1 MPRKKV
7 MVVDE
12 DIDVLEELRE
22 ALFLSGYNP
31 LAVSDSSTAF
41 SIARMGKPDVILIDL
56 KMNPANGSRIAEKL
70 SQFPDTAHIPII
82 AMTSR
87 FTDEKSSS
95 PLDNNGIKAVLK
107 KPFMPLD
114 VITQIEN
121 VLSEIEDKTDG

>member
-12 DIDVLEELRE
+12 DIEFLEELRE
-22 ALFLSGYNP
+22 TLFLSGHNP

-41 SIARMGKPDVILIDL
+41 SIARMGKPDVILLDL
-56 KMNPANGSRIAEKL
+56 KTNPEHGSRIAEKL
-70 SQFPDTAHIPII
+70 SQSPDTAHVPII
-82 AMTSR
+82 AMTGR
-87 FTDEKSSS
+87 FTDEKNSP
-95 PLDNNGIKAVLK
+95 PLDSNGIKAVLK

-121 VLSEIEDKTDG
+121 ALSKIEE